1 MKRVIRVSVG
11 CLLLMSSFVN
21 ASAQDKIN
29 SKQAKQSILYSAG
42 VDGAIATGSLRDTY
56 RYSLGG
62 SVAVDVPIASDLYVT
77 GLAGF
82 QNFFYRNNGKGQTSL
97 NNLQLL
103 PVKAGLKYFPVS
115 IFYVQAEAGATFL
128 LNKSTTNPDRSA
140 AFIYA
145 PQVGVQFPVVK
156 NNWIDAG
163 VRYEHSS
170 QFQSGEDDSKVSFL
184 GLRVAYTFTLRGRK

>member
-1 MKRVIRVSVG
+1 MKRVIRIGTG
-11 CLLLMSSFVN
+11 CLLLMSSFINV
-21 ASAQDKIN
+21 SAQDKSN
-29 SKQAKQSILYSAG
+29 STQARHSVLYSAG

-62 SVAVDVPIASDLYVT
+62 SIAVDVPIASELYVT
-77 GLAGF
+77 GSAGF
-82 QNFFYRNNGKGQTSL
+82 QNFFYRDNGKGQTSL

-115 IFYVQAEAGATFL
+115 IFYVQAEVGATFL
-128 LNKSTTNPDRSA
+128 LNKSTTNLDRST

-145 PQVGVQFPVVK
+145 PQVGVQFPVAE

-163 VRYEHSS
+163 VRMSTLHN
-170 QFQSGEDDSKVSFL
+170 FKVERTTVRS
-184 GLRVAYTFTLRGRK
+184 ASWD